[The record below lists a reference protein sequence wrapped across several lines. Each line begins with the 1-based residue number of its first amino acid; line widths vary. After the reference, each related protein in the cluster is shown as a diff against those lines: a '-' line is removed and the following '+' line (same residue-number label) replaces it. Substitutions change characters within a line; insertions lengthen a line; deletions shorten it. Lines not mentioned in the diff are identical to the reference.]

1 VRYLRYL
8 HREKGHEHRRSEPAS
23 QPARERERERGRK
36 RERERERELVY
47 VRMRK
52 MTAPSY
58 SSGNV
63 EVHSVKFR
71 LSPPHNVL
79 GYSSLSRLRPSQCH
93 TGRKK
98 IAKGMDARK
107 RKMRRRDTTRQD
119 KTHRLENGP
128 CEVTITLATSVAD
141 GDTSMVVPR
150 FPVLPSTLIRS
161 LRNSMKCLHQQRDE
175 TDSNVSWSYKHGQD
189 VNSESVNVQKR
200 CAGLP
205 SQASEIKGP
214 PNRGHGATEI
224 KKG

>member
-119 KTHRLENGP
+119 SPLGERAVRGDNHLGDIRGRRRHIDGGAEVSGLAVHLDPLLEELD
-128 CEVTITLATSVAD
+128 EVPA
-141 GDTSMVVPR
+141 
-150 FPVLPSTLIRS
+150 ST
-161 LRNSMKCLHQQRDE
+161 
-175 TDSNVSWSYKHGQD
+175 
-189 VNSESVNVQKR
+189 
-200 CAGLP
+200 AG
-205 SQASEIKGP
+205 
-214 PNRGHGATEI
+214 
-224 KKG
+224 